1 MMNLDYI
8 LELMTKAQ
16 ARLENGQI
24 NYTATAIDEAI
35 DELKKVIAENDKIKA
50 MGASA
55 PAKEEPQDEIV
66 HVVSFVLQDQ
76 HEKEFWANCYLAATA
91 TNAYGNPPEF
101 IVDRAI
107 LELRKRQ
114 EKSDE

>member
-1 MMNLDYI
+1 MKLKI
-8 LELMTKAQ
+8 LELIEYFHAD
-16 ARLENGQI
+16 QI
-24 NYTATAIDEAI
+24 ANNNTPFSSEDYNEAI
-35 DELKKVIAENDKIKA
+35 AEVEKLVIERNTYAN
-50 MGASA
+50 MGMAA

-76 HEKEFWANCYLAATA
+76 HEKEFCANCYLAATA

-101 IVDRAI
+101 IADRAI

>member
-55 PAKEEPQDEIV
+55 PTKEKPQDEIV
-66 HVVSFVLQDQ
+66 HIEPFILQTNN
-76 HEKEFWANCYLAATA
+76 EKEFWLNCYIAALNCSY
-91 TNAYGNPPEF
+91 TNTPQDIADMGVFEF
-101 IVDRAI
+101 
-107 LELRKRQ
+107 RKRL
-114 EKSDE
+114 EDE

>member
-1 MMNLDYI
+1 MNLDYI

-35 DELKKVIAENDKIKA
+35 QELEKVIAENDKMKC

-66 HVVSFVLQDQ
+66 SIKPLVFKDSQ
-76 HEKEFWANCYLAATA
+76 EKAFWEKAYLAVF
-91 TNAYGNPPEF
+91 NSNFGNPPQN
-101 IVDRAI
+101 IADMAVC
-107 LELRKRQ
+107 ELRKRLG
-114 EKSDE
+114 EREED